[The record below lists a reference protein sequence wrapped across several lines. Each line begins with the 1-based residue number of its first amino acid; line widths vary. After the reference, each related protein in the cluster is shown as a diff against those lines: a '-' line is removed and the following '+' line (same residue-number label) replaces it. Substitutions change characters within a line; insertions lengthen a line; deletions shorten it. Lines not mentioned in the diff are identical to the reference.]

1 MNIHNGGVLFW
12 RFVTIHKFA
21 SRKFATISLRT
32 HPPHEEMSEGL
43 SYEELEKFGDYLKSN
58 GFQKF
63 AVNNDSKAAHLDK
76 NSFKFSGITLSS
88 LLSHTSTTL
97 SKTQLENTTTLR
109 DIARSTKRRPVTYYK
124 IKHNP
129 EISYKNIIGQ
139 LRAALQNPDDNVIY
153 NLMKYYVDA
162 IPTISKELDSS
173 DISLIIK
180 RLTGYQL
187 SIVKSF
193 TIEQSNY
200 SRLTNDFDMSS
211 LLKLKGQSFFRVKR
225 IIFAFMQHS
234 YLTIYDYDL
243 IIRFFMKNLRY
254 FDAINILAVLEA
266 KILQNKKAHLTR
278 YLWSTK
284 LQLLCNS
291 EEQTWQ
297 LQRYKLNKNRAQKIP
312 EDYHYPYCKIING
325 QPDMRTIMLDL
336 KKDNLIPNT
345 DLCQSIILS
354 IGKFGNTNMLEEFIE
369 YMWKIDPTDEK
380 PKSGALLHDDSEL
393 FPTFK
398 LLRCIMLAYAY
409 NSQITKAI
417 STCNKFIEC
426 YNLDF
431 SRSQVYLET
440 VLECV
445 GLLSKNVF
453 RDLQTGLWGN
463 NVSRDEYEGAV
474 MPLGQSIFDTI
485 WKQCKSVSRTKK
497 MFKLCLSFASLQTL
511 LDNVPVLYQNALSP
525 KSNATTAEA
534 TYTEDLLMSHLNK
547 CRIRLS
553 QNREFYQAEQLIKT
567 FSVNENMKEILLQK
581 LKQYER
587 RYLNRLGKE
596 VSIRKQQR
604 VDDDDDE
611 MLGLW

>member
-1 MNIHNGGVLFW
+1 MNIHNGGVLCW

-32 HPPHEEMSEGL
+32 HPPHEDMSEGL

-63 AVNNDSKAAHLDK
+63 AANSDFQTAHLNE

-97 SKTQLENTTTLR
+97 LKTQLENTTTLR
-109 DIARSTKRRPVTYYK
+109 DIARSTKCRPVTYYK

-129 EISYKNIIGQ
+129 EISYKNIVGQ

-162 IPTISKELDSS
+162 IPTFSKELDPS
-173 DISLIIK
+173 DVSLIIK
-180 RLTGYQL
+180 RLTSYQL
-187 SIVKSF
+187 GIVKSF

-225 IIFAFMQHS
+225 IILAFMQHTS
-234 YLTIYDYDL
+234 LTIHDYDL
-243 IIRFFMKNLRY
+243 IVRFFMKNLRY
-254 FDAINILAVLEA
+254 FDAINILADLET
-266 KILQNKKAHLTR
+266 KILQNKQAHLTR

-312 EDYHYPYCKIING
+312 EDYHYPYCKIIN
-325 QPDMRTIMLDL
+325 
-336 KKDNLIPNT
+336 DNLIPNT

-380 PKSGALLHDDSEL
+380 PKPGALLHNDSEL

-417 STCNKFIEC
+417 STCNKFIEF

-453 RDLQTGLWGN
+453 RDLQTGLWRN

-474 MPLGQSIFDTI
+474 MPFEN
-485 WKQCKSVSRTKK
+485 KK

-511 LDNVPVLYQNALSP
+511 LDNVPVIYQNALSL

-581 LKQYER
+581 LKQYQR

-604 VDDDDDE
+604 ADDDDDE